1 MNSPTTSTILTTP
14 QAAKILGVSSRTA
27 QLWIESGV
35 IPSWKT
41 PGGHRRMF
49 ESDVL
54 AALAANDDARP
65 PGRRVLVLAPGR
77 DHASWERALAALDVA
92 QVSCTDKPVAA
103 AVTLGAEVPDVFVLQ
118 VDQPGDL
125 EPDFLSTLH
134 RMPVLNRLQIVI
146 ATRLS
151 AATVASIVGPA
162 LPYQHVRLDGAPG
175 HLTRALEQHTALTRL
190 TLRPL
195 PPALLAAPFPVGAG
209 EDRRLA
215 AVQRAAILDSAPEAA
230 LDKVV
235 QLAALGLAAPIA
247 LVTVLD
253 AERQWFKA
261 RVGLDLR
268 ETPRSW
274 AFCNY
279 TLMGSG
285 VCELSNL
292 DRDPR
297 FAANPAVAGAPH
309 FRYYAGAPL
318 VDDQGFALGS
328 LCVIDTRPR
337 SLDPGQLQIL
347 TGLAAL
353 ASAEIARRNLGRQ
366 R

>member
-1 MNSPTTSTILTTP
+1 MNSPPKSQILTTP

-54 AALAANDDARP
+54 AAQAAGDALRA
-65 PGRRVLVLAPGR
+65 PGRRVLVLAPSR
-77 DHASWERALAALDVA
+77 DHAGWERALAALDVA
-92 QVSCTDKPVAA
+92 EVTCTDNPVAA
-103 AVTLGAEVPDVFVLQ
+103 AVALGSNVPDVFAVQ

-125 EPDFLSTLH
+125 APGFLSTLH
-134 RMPVLNRLQIVI
+134 ALPLLNRMQIVI

-151 AATVASIVGPA
+151 AGAVASIVGPA
-162 LPYQHVRLDGAPG
+162 LHYRYVALDGAPE
-175 HLTRALEQHTALTRL
+175 HLAGELARQTALARL
-190 TLRPL
+190 TVHALPL
-195 PPALLAAPFPVGAG
+195 SLLDAPFPLGAN
-209 EDRRLA
+209 EARRLA
-215 AVQRAAILDSAPEAA
+215 AVRCAAVLDSAPDAA
-230 LDKVV
+230 LDNIV
-235 QLAALGLAAPIA
+235 QLAALSLGAPVA

-253 AERQWFKA
+253 ADRQWFKA
-261 RVGLDLR
+261 RHGLDLR

-279 TLMGSG
+279 TLLQTG
-285 VCELSNL
+285 VCELSGL

-297 FAANPAVAGAPH
+297 FADNPAVAGAPH
-309 FRYYAGAPL
+309 FRHYAGAPI

-337 SLDPGQLQIL
+337 TFDAVQRQVLERLAGQ
-347 TGLAAL
+347 
-353 ASAEIARRNLGRQ
+353 ASAEIARRMGRQ